1 MEIPVTQKMPS
12 ILKQSRAKLWIR
24 TGILAVFGTLFG
36 LALYRD
42 LASGKFHW
50 PWILLTF
57 LPCLAIGFWMSR
69 LVPIQVHTAFQ
80 CVTLSFDFMY
90 FFLILFLVVAK
101 VITTRVKGMTFWA
114 DEIMCVILGL
124 MIGRLSGICLRVHDL
139 KIRNNFIIP
148 GACRRKS

>member
-1 MEIPVTQKMPS
+1 MNIPATQKMPP

-36 LALYRD
+36 LALHRD
-42 LASGKFHW
+42 LMSGKFHW
-50 PWILLTF
+50 PWVLLSF

-69 LVPIQVHTAFQ
+69 LVPMQVHTTFQ
-80 CVTLSFDFMY
+80 CVTLSFDYIY
-90 FFLILFLVVAK
+90 FSLILFLVAAK
-101 VITTRVKGMTFWA
+101 VIATKVEGTIFWA
-114 DEIMCVILGL
+114 DIIMCVILGL